1 MRLNSSWLHGSLRDP
16 VIGSIGF
23 LNEVMSRYP
32 EAISFAPGAP
42 HPDTFTDIDTERY
55 VSGFLEHLVRKGRT
69 PEQARRLL
77 LEYGP
82 SGGIVNDLVAD
93 ALRRDHGIDAPA
105 NALVMTVGAQ
115 EAMLLVLRALFR
127 PAGGVLA
134 VANPCF
140 VGIIGAA
147 RLLDIDVVPVDEAD
161 AGIDLDGLER
171 TCRSSREAG
180 RPVRALYVAPD
191 FSNPGAAR
199 MSLGSRRRLLDL
211 AEREGFLVMEDN
223 AYGFTAAAG
232 SRLPPLKALDTAQCV
247 VHIGTFAKVAFPGA
261 RVGYVVA
268 DQPVG
273 SARGATLLAD
283 ELAALKGMVT
293 VNTSPLCQAVIG
305 GMLLEHGGSLIELSR
320 RKSEIYQRNLTC
332 LVDALDRHLGDGSH
346 PGIHWNRPRGGFF
359 VRVRL
364 PVPVDA
370 ALLEVSAAKH
380 GVLWTP
386 MRQFYLGQAGDHQLR
401 LSCSYLD
408 PERIGEGVRRL
419 TAFLSEEVEH
429 RYRGEQ
435 ADGDRGAHP

>member
-1 MRLNSSWLHGSLRDP
+1 MRLHSSSLHSSLRDP

-23 LNEVMSRYP
+23 LNEVMNRYP

-42 HPDTFTDIDTERY
+42 HPDTLKDIDTERY
-55 VSGFLEHLVRKGRT
+55 VSGFLDHLVQKGRS
-69 PEQARRLL
+69 PGQARRLL
-77 LEYGP
+77 FEYGP
-82 SGGIVNDLVAD
+82 SSGIINDIVAD

-105 NALVMTVGAQ
+105 HSLVMTVGAQ

-127 PAGGVLA
+127 SAEGVLA

-147 RLLDIDVVPVDEAD
+147 RLLDIDVIPVDETD
-161 AGIDLDGLER
+161 AGIDLDGLEQ
-171 TCRSSREAG
+171 TCRSSRKAG

-191 FSNPGAAR
+191 FSNPGAAH
-199 MSLGSRRRLLDL
+199 MLLGSRRRLLDL

-223 AYGFTAAAG
+223 AYGFTAAPG
-232 SRLPPLKALDTAQCV
+232 SELPPLKALDTAQCV

-261 RVGYVVA
+261 RVGYVIA
-268 DQPVG
+268 DQPIG
-273 SARGATLLAD
+273 SPPGETLLAD
-283 ELAALKGMVT
+283 ELAAVKGMVT

-346 PGIHWNRPRGGFF
+346 PGIRWNRPRGGFF

-364 PVPVDA
+364 PVPADA
-370 ALLEVSAAKH
+370 ALLEVSAAEY

-386 MRQFYLGQAGDHQLR
+386 MRQFYLDQAGDHQLR

-408 PERIGEGVRRL
+408 PEQIEEGVRRL
-419 TAFLSEEVEH
+419 AAFLPEEVERRLTAAGTLLPEEH
-429 RYRGEQ
+429 Q
-435 ADGDRGAHP
+435 

>member
-1 MRLNSSWLHGSLRDP
+1 MRLHSSSLHSSLRDP
-16 VIGSIGF
+16 VLGSIGF

-42 HPDTFTDIDTERY
+42 HPDTFEDIDTERY
-55 VSGFLEHLVRKGRT
+55 VDKFIDYLVHTGRS

-77 LEYGP
+77 FEYGP
-82 SGGIVNDLVAD
+82 SRGIINGIVAD
-93 ALRRDHGIDAPA
+93 ALRRDHGIDAPE
-105 NALVMTVGAQ
+105 NTLVMTVGAQ

-127 PAGGVLA
+127 SAEGVLA

-147 RLLDIDVVPVDEAD
+147 RLLDIDVIPVDETD

-171 TCRSSREAG
+171 TCRSSREDG

-191 FSNPGAAR
+191 FSNPGAAH
-199 MSLGSRRRLLDL
+199 MSLGGRRRLLDL
-211 AEREGFLVMEDN
+211 AEREGFLVIEDN

-232 SRLPPLKALDTAQCV
+232 AELPPLKALDTARSV

-261 RVGYVVA
+261 RVGYVIA

-273 SARGATLLAD
+273 SASGGTSLLAD
-283 ELAALKGMVT
+283 ELAAVKSMVT

-305 GMLLEHGGSLIELSR
+305 GMLLEHGGSVIELSR

-359 VRVRL
+359 VRIHL

-370 ALLEVSAAKH
+370 ALLEVSAAKY

-386 MRQFYLGQAGDHQLR
+386 MRQFYLDQAGDHQLR

-408 PERIGEGVRRL
+408 PERIEEGVRRL
-419 TAFLSEEVEH
+419 TAFLSEEVE
-429 RYRGEQ
+429 RRG
-435 ADGDRGAHP
+435 DSGSIG